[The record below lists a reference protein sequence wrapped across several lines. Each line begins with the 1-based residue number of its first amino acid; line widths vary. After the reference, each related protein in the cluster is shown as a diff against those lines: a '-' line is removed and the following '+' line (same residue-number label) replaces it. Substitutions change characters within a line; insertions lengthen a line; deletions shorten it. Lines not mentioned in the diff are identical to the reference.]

1 MRNTVIGL
9 GALIVLL
16 ALALFIIPA
25 PERSGTEDDFVVFQE
40 ETRDT
45 QIIIEYPVLDNKV
58 AAARLTAI
66 VDGYI
71 ADFNNTAKDIGPSS
85 IGKPYL
91 LIIEDVDFAET
102 EKTEGV
108 LLLMY
113 QDFGS
118 AHGISRLI
126 GINFYKKTGE
136 TVSLEGVLDIGGKN
150 LNSLSEEATVFF
162 EEKLGEG
169 FIKEGAEVADKNFE
183 SFFVKNNEI
192 VFFFEASQVAV
203 QALGPQ
209 EYTISY

>member
-1 MRNTVIGL
+1 MRNAVIGV
-9 GALIVLL
+9 GVLIVVL
-16 ALALFIIPA
+16 AIALFAIPA
-25 PERSGTEDDFVVFQE
+25 PERSDVEDDFIVFQE
-40 ETRDT
+40 ETKDT

-58 AAARLTAI
+58 SAARLTAI
-66 VDGYI
+66 VDEYI
-71 ADFNNTAKDIGPSS
+71 ADFNNTVKDIGPSPV
-85 IGKPYL
+85 GKPYV

-136 TVSLEGVLDIGGKN
+136 RVSVQEVLTIGGKN

-169 FIKEGAEVADKNFE
+169 FIKEGIEADAKNFE

-192 VFFFEASQVAV
+192 IFFFEASQVAV

-209 EYTISY
+209 EYTFSY